1 MCSLPSRLSGRF
13 KKWSRII
20 QQKALLGQAKMI
32 FSFAS
37 QEKNVHP
44 LPGLLGCFCPTR
56 QGFYFDIIVPPG
68 RVFITIY
75 LQGNRLGRFAGSR
88 IMRMTDNSEM

>member
-1 MCSLPSRLSGRF
+1 MQKNASPKEDDNGYSFWYVYLALHYFRLFLWDLEDHG
-13 KKWSRII
+13 I
-20 QQKALLGQAKMI
+20 GEAKMI

-56 QGFYFDIIVPPG
+56 QGF
-68 RVFITIY
+68 
-75 LQGNRLGRFAGSR
+75 
-88 IMRMTDNSEM
+88 

>member
-1 MCSLPSRLSGRF
+1 
-13 KKWSRII
+13 
-20 QQKALLGQAKMI
+20 MI
-32 FSFAS
+32 FSFGS

-68 RVFITIY
+68 RVFKGKGKDHFPENGSEILPYSVHHYESSRALYKIIHIIAEI
-75 LQGNRLGRFAGSR
+75 NRKRSQQ
-88 IMRMTDNSEM
+88 

>member
-1 MCSLPSRLSGRF
+1 MRTEGLLSHGVSQVE
-13 KKWSRII
+13 KWV
-20 QQKALLGQAKMI
+20 LVLGEAKMI

-75 LQGNRLGRFAGSR
+75 LQGNRLGVRCLRDHFIR
-88 IMRMTDNSEM
+88 PFP

>member
-1 MCSLPSRLSGRF
+1 MS
-13 KKWSRII
+13 
-20 QQKALLGQAKMI
+20 ALGEAKMI

-44 LPGLLGCFCPTR
+44 LPGLFGCFCPTR

-68 RVFITIY
+68 RDFIRIY
-75 LQGNRLGRFAGSR
+75 LHRKRVENV
-88 IMRMTDNSEM
+88 